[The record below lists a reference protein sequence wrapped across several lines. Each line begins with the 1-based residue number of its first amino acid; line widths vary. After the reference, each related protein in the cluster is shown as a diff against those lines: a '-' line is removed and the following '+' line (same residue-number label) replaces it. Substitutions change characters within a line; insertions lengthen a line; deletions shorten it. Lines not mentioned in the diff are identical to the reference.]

1 MKPGII
7 LFSLVALAVTSAGIA
22 ADTIQATGILVAASN
37 EKRDPDPKLRQYEPT
52 LRRVLRF
59 ESYRHLGAGRTR
71 IDAPGAGRLSLGQG
85 QSVEL
90 SVESM
95 KGDQIRARVRW
106 LDGDRTLMNTVLVL
120 RRGVPAV
127 LGGPARRGGDEV
139 LAVILVAS

>member
-1 MKPGII
+1 MK
-7 LFSLVALAVTSAGIA
+7 LKLMFFALAVLAVTSAGIA
-22 ADTIQATGILVAASN
+22 ADSISARGILVAASN
-37 EKRDPDPKLRQYEPT
+37 EKRESDSRLAPYEPT

-59 ESYRHLGAGRTR
+59 ESYRQLGAGSARVE
-71 IDAPGAGRLSLGQG
+71 APGDATMSLGQG
-85 QSVEL
+85 HRLEL

-120 RRGVPAV
+120 HRGVPAV
-127 LGGPARRGGDEV
+127 LGGPPRGNDV